1 MRISTQQIFGR
12 SLNSMQEANSQ
23 LQKTQM
29 QISTGK
35 KILTPA
41 DNPYATTRISQVNH
55 SLAMNS
61 QFQRNIDLAQ
71 NRLEQQDGLLD
82 GISGILLRV
91 RELTTQAGNGTLN
104 HEDKQFIADEL
115 KQRLDQ
121 LAGMLNSKD
130 AGGEYVFAGFQGD
143 QIPFVKEQGSY
154 VYQGDEGQRYVQVDM
169 QVNVAVSE
177 NGKALFMDIANA
189 SYGKVQ
195 TTSTTANIT
204 AQSLVDEAALK
215 GFYPHDL
222 EISFDGTTFQA
233 TANGV
238 AVPVTY
244 DDTTGVV
251 TVAGMEFT
259 VEGMEA
265 GDEFVVETR
274 PKQGILTTL
283 EKLIDGLENEEGQAS
298 YFNMIDATLDNLS
311 NAETTIL
318 SARSRIG
325 ARLNTVETTKE
336 MLGDVSLLNKEVLS
350 DMQDL
355 DYAEAI
361 SQLSMQSF
369 VLTAAQQTYAQVS
382 RLSLFDYL

>member
-1 MRISTQQIFGR
+1 
-12 SLNSMQEANSQ
+12 
-23 LQKTQM
+23 
-29 QISTGK
+29 
-35 KILTPA
+35 
-41 DNPYATTRISQVNH
+41 
-55 SLAMNS
+55 MNT

-82 GISGILLRV
+82 GIGSILLRV
-91 RELTTQAGNGTLN
+91 RQLTTQAGNGTLN

-115 KQRLDQ
+115 RQRLDQ
-121 LAGMLNSKD
+121 LAGLLNSKD
-130 AGGEYVFAGFQGD
+130 AGGEDVFAGFRGD
-143 QIPFVKEQGSY
+143 QVPFVKEQGSY
-154 VYQGDEGQRYVQVDM
+154 VYRGNEGQRYVQVDM

-177 NGKALFMDIANA
+177 NGKTLSMDTANA

-195 TTSTTANIT
+195 STSSTANI
-204 AQSLVDEAALK
+204 ASQSIVDEAAFKAL
-215 GFYPHDL
+215 YPHNL
-222 EISFDGTTFQA
+222 EISFDGTDFQA
-233 TANGV
+233 TANG
-238 AVPVTY
+238 APVPLTY
-244 DDTTGVV
+244 DNATGVV
-251 TVAGMEFT
+251 SVAGLEFT

-283 EKLIDGLENEEGQAS
+283 ERLIDGLENESGQAN

-325 ARLNTVETTKE
+325 ARLNTVESTKE

-369 VLTAAQQTYAQVS
+369 VL
-382 RLSLFDYL
+382 

>member
-12 SLNSMQEANSQ
+12 SLNNMQEANSQ
-23 LQKTQM
+23 LQKTQL

-55 SLAMNS
+55 SLTMNT

-82 GISGILLRV
+82 GIGSILLRV
-91 RELTTQAGNGTLN
+91 RQLTTQAGNGTLN

-115 KQRLDQ
+115 RQRLDQ
-121 LAGMLNSKD
+121 LAGLLNSKD
-130 AGGEYVFAGFQGD
+130 AGGEYVFAGFRGD
-143 QIPFVKEQGSY
+143 QVPFVKEQGSY
-154 VYQGDEGQRYVQVDM
+154 VYMGDEGQRYVQVDM

-177 NGKALFMDIANA
+177 NGKTLFMDIANA

-195 TTSTTANIT
+195 STSSTANI
-204 AQSLVDEAALK
+204 ASQSIVDEAAFKAL
-215 GFYPHDL
+215 YPHNL
-222 EISFDGTTFQA
+222 EISFDGTDFQA
-233 TANGV
+233 TANG
-238 AVPVTY
+238 APVPLTY
-244 DDTTGVV
+244 DNATGVV
-251 TVAGMEFT
+251 SVAGLEFT

-283 EKLIDGLENEEGQAS
+283 ERLIDGLENESGQAN
-298 YFNMIDATLDNLS
+298 YFNMIDVILDNLS

-325 ARLNTVETTKE
+325 ARLNTVESTKE